1 MDPGAFALI
10 GAASFCGGVSRL
22 TVSLTVIMV
31 SQNWKEPALNERF
44 VIFYYYSFSIFVRFW
59 LAQIPQLILHD
70 KLVLTKINVEEFV
83 ITRKMASAVQDMG
96 DEVAFP

>member
-59 LAQIPQLILHD
+59 LAQIPQQFFMTSWCLPI
-70 KLVLTKINVEEFV
+70 VEEFV
-83 ITRKMASAVQDMG
+83 ITRKMTSAVQDMG